1 MQGFRFRRVFLIHI
15 PTRILI
21 QIDEAPAGWPKMN
34 KDGQSV
40 FFEVWL
46 IISTQQFEQIHFS
59 GMFK

>member
-1 MQGFRFRRVFLIHI
+1 M
-15 PTRILI
+15 
-21 QIDEAPAGWPKMN
+21 A

-59 GMFK
+59 ACLNSFKYV